1 MTSLPM
7 FSSVRGQIV
16 VGFGLLV
23 LIVVTGAAGSV
34 LLGQA
39 HRSDMSN
46 MESRTTTASLLE
58 EAQLDGTV
66 AMITLQS
73 YVITGDETLIP
84 NIRAQLASATR
95 ALTKAIAS
103 EDRSGHDE
111 QAAALRQAAIESA
124 PALVFFDEIIE
135 RRQSGDVAAATSMMA
150 ELLELER
157 LQDPFAEA
165 AEEERQEVAALQAR
179 ADRTANL
186 AFWFAIIA
194 GVTGAVLGLAAS
206 ALIARS
212 ILKPLSSLESAAL
225 AVADGDLEARAP
237 TAGPRELAHLGASLN
252 RMTESL
258 LDASKRRELEAERER
273 AFAQLQDSEERYRA
287 LIETSPDVIYTISP
301 DGTLT
306 SVNPAF
312 ETVTGW
318 SRDEWIGK
326 SFAPIIH
333 PDDRSLAVD
342 QVQRLLR
349 GEEVPPT
356 TELRVVTKSG
366 EYITGDFASTLQM
379 QKGRVLGVLGIVR
392 DISERKRAEE
402 ALRESAILETAL
414 DCIIT
419 IDHEGR
425 IIEFNPA
432 AEKTFGYGRA
442 EVLGRRMEEL
452 IVPPSL
458 RESHRGGLANYLA
471 TGEGPLIDKRIETTA
486 MRADGTEFPAEIAIT
501 HIPSDGPPMFT
512 GHIRDITERKRAEAA
527 MRSIVEGTSSATG
540 DEFFRSLACN
550 LASALDVRYALVG
563 ELVHGAQDRIR
574 TLAVWAGR
582 RFRREFRV

>member
-306 SVNPAF
+306 S
-312 ETVTGW
+312 
-318 SRDEWIGK
+318 
-326 SFAPIIH
+326 
-333 PDDRSLAVD
+333 
-342 QVQRLLR
+342 
-349 GEEVPPT
+349 
-356 TELRVVTKSG
+356 
-366 EYITGDFASTLQM
+366 Y
-379 QKGRVLGVLGIVR
+379 
-392 DISERKRAEE
+392 
-402 ALRESAILETAL
+402 
-414 DCIIT
+414 
-419 IDHEGR
+419 
-425 IIEFNPA
+425 
-432 AEKTFGYGRA
+432 
-442 EVLGRRMEEL
+442 
-452 IVPPSL
+452 
-458 RESHRGGLANYLA
+458 
-471 TGEGPLIDKRIETTA
+471 
-486 MRADGTEFPAEIAIT
+486 
-501 HIPSDGPPMFT
+501 
-512 GHIRDITERKRAEAA
+512 
-527 MRSIVEGTSSATG
+527 
-540 DEFFRSLACN
+540 
-550 LASALDVRYALVG
+550 
-563 ELVHGAQDRIR
+563 
-574 TLAVWAGR
+574 
-582 RFRREFRV
+582 